1 MNILFRFSPGGG
13 GRGTPRTVLMTARQ
27 SGEQLGGGS
36 FQQHLELVTLKEQQ
50 EMEQQK
56 AILCTLTPTYLC
68 LQVAQPHLN
77 PTVQC
82 LRQEASNVK

>member
-1 MNILFRFSPGGG
+1 MA
-13 GRGTPRTVLMTARQ
+13 ARQ
-27 SGEQLGGGS
+27 SGERLGGGS

-56 AILCTLTPTYLC
+56 AILCTLMPTYLC

-82 LRQEASNVK
+82 IWQEASNVKCKIDNLDSGWLRLPQIS